1 LFESKNWSK
10 QIAFLLSPAED
21 IACLESEQT
30 GVPFLPGICYLT
42 PTHWSGDGRML
53 LRSKR
58 IDANSRFVLVVALL
72 VLTLSLGAFARA
84 DEIEFATLPQPIQTT
99 VIRETHIPSASAVTR
114 VIRQDGGIYAVTVR
128 QDEGTRVVYVNE
140 SGTIVQAPGST
151 VTTTTTEP
159 TEQQV
164 ITYEEVQQ
172 DLPRYQLIKKDH
184 DKEIYL
190 DRQTGKK
197 VKVERKD

>member
-1 LFESKNWSK
+1 MTDPCGFERENFFPFEKTPPVHPSDLFEAINNASQYKSTMK
-10 QIAFLLSPAED
+10 
-21 IACLESEQT
+21 T
-30 GVPFLPGICYLT
+30 Y
-42 PTHWSGDGRML
+42 
-53 LRSKR
+53 
-58 IDANSRFVLVVALL
+58 VALL
-72 VLTLSLGAFARA
+72 VLTLSLGALARA

-99 VIRETHIPSASAVTR
+99 VIRETHIPSASAVTG